1 MRQICPFSLL
11 LIFSFLSAGAQ
22 DSRDSAAME
31 PKNRFEITIDGKTY
45 QVVEGQVLK
54 LESTLAKP
62 SISIKLSDLKKFEA
76 ASLSF
81 EYPKHFSFEYEKDT
95 GVTIW
100 TLNGNNVVVTL
111 FELDAKIPM
120 NTLVQPMIKKFGKQ
134 NCTVE
139 DFKKELGHQLT
150 NGKRLHVKLAG
161 SNLIIDFYEINF
173 GDAKPRIMSF
183 QDTIKDNG
191 ESSDEFKAGFQVINS
206 SIKFL

>member
-1 MRQICPFSLL
+1 M
-11 LIFSFLSAGAQ
+11 LIFSFLNARAQ
-22 DSRDSAAME
+22 DAKDSGAME
-31 PKNRFEITIDGKTY
+31 PKNRFDITIDGKTY
-45 QVVEGQVLK
+45 QVIEGQVLK
-54 LESTLAKP
+54 LESTLSKP

-95 GVTIW
+95 GVTVW

-111 FELDAKIPM
+111 FELDAKVPLA
-120 NTLVQPMIKKFGKQ
+120 TLVEPMIKKFGRK

-161 SNLIIDFYEINF
+161 TSLTIDFYEINI

-191 ESSDEFKAGFQVINS
+191 EPSDEFKAGFQVIND